1 MSRVSLP
8 LRARLAPLAAV
19 LIAALAVP
27 AFVVQ
32 ESIAAGRETEP
43 AERSATRA
51 TPATAA
57 TPAAPGSPATPGTPS
72 APAKPGKA
80 DCDVLIGTCTSVHS
94 SNGNMSITLG
104 EPGRRLRFESTGQ
117 VRFNAQDTAVESLG
131 SGARV
136 SCEETVGGE
145 TRKVEYTGSGTAL
158 QTRYWRN
165 GTEQALDA
173 DGQAWIARIVPQ
185 LLREAAIDVE
195 GRVARLHARGG
206 TDAVL
211 SEVALIRSDYA
222 KGRYLA
228 ELLRTQKLAG
238 AELDRALQQVSKMG
252 SDYEKRQVLSAV
264 LASQEVGRT
273 QWLAVMSTVADI
285 GSDYERSQLLV
296 DSARRVAGDD
306 ELRAAW
312 LKASAETGSDFE
324 RRRSLEALL
333 GESRT
338 DTALV
343 EIMDAG
349 SSIGSDFELREL
361 LSRVARKAGDT
372 NTIAAPYAK
381 TAKRLGSDFERR
393 EALVAL
399 VRAGTLKRDG
409 ALAVLDA
416 ASGIG
421 SDFECG
427 TVLVEVARHLPDD
440 AAVRERLLQ
449 LAGRLSDHER
459 RQVENA
465 AGVVR
470 G

>member
-1 MSRVSLP
+1 
-8 LRARLAPLAAV
+8 
-19 LIAALAVP
+19 VP
-27 AFVVQ
+27 
-32 ESIAAGRETEP
+32 G
-43 AERSATRA
+43 
-51 TPATAA
+51 
-57 TPAAPGSPATPGTPS
+57 
-72 APAKPGKA
+72 KPGKG
-80 DCDVLIGTCTSVHS
+80 DCDVLIGSCSSIHS
-94 SNGNMSITLG
+94 HNGDMTITIG
-104 EPGRRLRFESTGQ
+104 ETGRRLRYESTGQ
-117 VRFNAQDTAVESLG
+117 VRFNAQDTALEFLG

-136 SCEETVGGE
+136 SWEETVGRE

-158 QTRYWRN
+158 QARYWHN

-211 SEVALIRSDYA
+211 AEVALIRSDYA

-228 ELLRTQKLAG
+228 ELLRTQKLDG

-264 LASQEVGRT
+264 LASQQVGRT
-273 QWLAVMSTVADI
+273 QWLAVMATVAAI

-296 DSARRVAGDD
+296 DSASRVVSDG

-312 LKASAETGSDFE
+312 LKAANQTGSDFE
-324 RRRSLEALL
+324 RRRSLDALL
-333 GESRT
+333 DESR
-338 DTALV
+338 DDAALI
-343 EIMDAG
+343 EIMAAG
-349 SSIGSDFELREL
+349 SGIGSDFELREL
-361 LSRVARKAGDT
+361 LSHVARKAGDT
-372 NTIAAPYAK
+372 NTIAVPYA
-381 TAKRLGSDFERR
+381 TAAKRLGSDFERR
-393 EALVAL
+393 EALIAL
-399 VRAGTLKRDG
+399 VRAGTLERAG

-421 SDFECG
+421 SDYECRS
-427 TVLVEVARHLPDD
+427 VLVEVARRLPDD

-449 LAGRLSDHER
+449 LAGRLSDYER
-459 RQVENA
+459 KQVENA

>member
-1 MSRVSLP
+1 MSSVSLP

-32 ESIAAGRETEP
+32 ESVAAGREVVP
-43 AERSATRA
+43 DARPA
-51 TPATAA
+51 TPA
-57 TPAAPGSPATPGTPS
+57 TPAAPATPATPATPS
-72 APAKPGKA
+72 KPGKG
-80 DCDVLIGTCTSVHS
+80 DCDVLIGSCTSIHS
-94 SNGNMSITLG
+94 DNGDLTITLG
-104 EPGRRLRFESTGQ
+104 ETGRRLRYESTGQ
-117 VRFNAQDTAVESLG
+117 VRFNAQGTALESLG
-131 SGARV
+131 SGARA
-136 SCEETVGGE
+136 SWEETVGRE
-145 TRKVEYTGSGTAL
+145 TRKIEYTGMGTAL
-158 QTRYWRN
+158 QARYWHN

-195 GRVARLHARGG
+195 GRVSRLHARGG

-211 SEVALIRSDYA
+211 AEVALIRSDFA

-228 ELLRTQKLAG
+228 ELLRTRKLAG
-238 AELDRALQQVSKMG
+238 AELDRALQQVATMG
-252 SDYEKRQVLSAV
+252 SDFEKRQVLSAV
-264 LASQEVGRT
+264 LASQDVGRT
-273 QWLAVMSTVADI
+273 QWLAVMATVADI
-285 GSDYERSQLLV
+285 GSDFERSQLLV
-296 DSARRVAGDD
+296 DSASRVANDG

-312 LKASAETGSDFE
+312 LKAATETGSDFE
-324 RRRSLEALL
+324 RRRSLDALL
-333 GESRT
+333 DESR
-338 DTALV
+338 DDAALI
-343 EIMDAG
+343 EIMEAG
-349 SSIGSDFELREL
+349 SGIGSDFELRAL
-361 LSRVARKAGDT
+361 LSHVARKAGDT
-372 NTIAAPYAK
+372 NTIAVPYAK

-399 VRAGTLKRDG
+399 VRAGTLERDG

-421 SDFECG
+421 SDFECSA
-427 TVLVEVARHLPDD
+427 VLVEVARRLSGD

-449 LAGRLSDHER
+449 LAGRLSGHER
-459 RQVENA
+459 EQVENA